1 MGKIYNL
8 DERADEGD
16 TTGTSVQHH
25 QGILNLLRANDSPR
39 DDFTRLKASVIQHG
53 IKCYSPTATKGIP
66 LAIK

>member
-25 QGILNLLRANDSPR
+25 QGILNLIQANNSPLE
-39 DDFTRLKASVIQHG
+39 DFSRLQASAIQ
-53 IKCYSPTATKGIP
+53 
-66 LAIK
+66 